1 MKLHGMPNIQ
11 NKFLSGLFVRSAFYF
26 SSLNHGNMRNFIPEE
41 ADGIINQIPDVI
53 SVDFCS
59 EKLYFGER
67 NNNSR
72 IIRPTV

>member
-1 MKLHGMPNIQ
+1 
-11 NKFLSGLFVRSAFYF
+11 
-26 SSLNHGNMRNFIPEE
+26 MRNFIPEE

>member
-1 MKLHGMPNIQ
+1 
-11 NKFLSGLFVRSAFYF
+11 
-26 SSLNHGNMRNFIPEE
+26 MRKFIPAE